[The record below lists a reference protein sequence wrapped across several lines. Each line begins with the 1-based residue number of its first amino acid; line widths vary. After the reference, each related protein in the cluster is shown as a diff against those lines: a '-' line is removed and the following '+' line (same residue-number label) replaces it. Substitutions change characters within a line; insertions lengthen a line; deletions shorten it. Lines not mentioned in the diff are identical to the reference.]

1 MNSGFKVLDLSLS
14 QWNFGFWI
22 PMVSGTLDSLSCI
35 ADSTSKGFPASFGI
49 PYIGP
54 SVTVLFCWW
63 LSFILAKACNEAQV
77 FPAQTVPKL
86 ARFRYLD
93 ESAKKLE
100 RYQTLIRS
108 QPRPQG
114 KALGTRLIR
123 SKTCTLCRSK
133 ACTIPRLPWKRK
145 ADPWKLMSVH
155 QKFVQTRALKVLT
168 KGDLTCFPYL
178 PLLSSKEKALK
189 TRLRLTVTFGHFN
202 KLSLATKSV
211 LAS

>member
-1 MNSGFKVLDLSLS
+1 
-14 QWNFGFWI
+14 
-22 PMVSGTLDSLSCI
+22 MVSGTLDSLSCI
-35 ADSTSKGFPASFGI
+35 ADSTSKVFPASFGI

-54 SVTVLFCWW
+54 SVTVLFCRW

-86 ARFRYLD
+86 TRFRYLD

-100 RYQTLIRS
+100 RYQT
-108 QPRPQG
+108 
-114 KALGTRLIR
+114 LIR